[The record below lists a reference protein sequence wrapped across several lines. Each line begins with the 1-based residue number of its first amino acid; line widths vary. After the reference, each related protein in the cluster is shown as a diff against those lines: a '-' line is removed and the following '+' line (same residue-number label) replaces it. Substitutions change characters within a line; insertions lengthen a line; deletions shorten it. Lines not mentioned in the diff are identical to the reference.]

1 MNGLPNAKNIK
12 LFLTCQS
19 KKPLLIVT
27 MTILKNVD
35 MELTMKYVCLIVHV
49 GACVM
54 FKIMFK
60 VTCTFAHQVYLT
72 LSFIMHIS

>member
-1 MNGLPNAKNIK
+1 
-12 LFLTCQS
+12 
-19 KKPLLIVT
+19 